1 MVSVKG
7 LSQVSTCTCEPPMLN
22 FDLHKQ
28 LCFFFIYQNPSKS
41 NPLFKPVEFLRM

>member
-22 FDLHKQ
+22 FEGVPLTEGRSLPRNLQAPRKGPE
-28 LCFFFIYQNPSKS
+28 PSCLGWK
-41 NPLFKPVEFLRM
+41 